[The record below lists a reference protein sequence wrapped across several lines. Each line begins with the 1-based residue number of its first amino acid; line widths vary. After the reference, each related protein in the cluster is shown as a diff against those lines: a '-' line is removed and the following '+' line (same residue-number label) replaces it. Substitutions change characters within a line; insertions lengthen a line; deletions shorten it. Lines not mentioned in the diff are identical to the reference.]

1 MKKLVLSLALVLS
14 SLATYAQDSFPT
26 PEQTEPKYE
35 LAERDRRGHFVASET
50 YIKQAN
56 VIIANYT
63 AEELPD
69 GQIKYTFKL
78 PNGTIAAIGMMK
90 HRNMGKLVVET
101 MLDKRKH
108 TVGLRN
114 LDEVAVAR
122 ERGMFLSDNRYI

>member
-1 MKKLVLSLALVLS
+1 MKKLILS
-14 SLATYAQDSFPT
+14 SALILSCFAAYAQENTPA
-26 PEQTEPKYE
+26 PEQAEPKYE
-35 LAERDRRGHFVASET
+35 LVERDRRGHFVASET
-50 YIKQAN
+50 YIKQSN
-56 VIIANYT
+56 VIIANYI

-101 MLDKRKH
+101 MIDKRKH

-122 ERGMFLSDNRYI
+122 EIGMFLSDNRYI